1 MIASNVMHAA
11 EPVFTT
17 ENVGILTA
25 LIVALSGFVATI
37 IGARSKT
44 KLDDRARLEA
54 ALAEAKAD
62 LKAAEEQH
70 DAECARY
77 EGRIDVLQAKLDK
90 RDETINVLD
99 ERIVAL
105 LTWIARLRQR
115 LSSSGVDEPE
125 KPAGTEHQ

>member
-1 MIASNVMHAA
+1 MIGSHVMIAA

-44 KLDDRARLEA
+44 KLDDRARLEQ
-54 ALAEAKAD
+54 ALSEAKQD
-62 LKAAEEQH
+62 LRDAEERH

-77 EGRIDVLQAKLDK
+77 EGRIDVLQDKLDK
-90 RDETINVLD
+90 RDGTINTLD

-105 LTWIARLRQR
+105 LLWIARLRQR
-115 LSSSGVDEPE
+115 LSSHGIDEPE
-125 KPAGTEHQ
+125 KPVGTERT